1 MSPDPVDPVA
11 RRRAAILKALR
22 TYRKRLARRLE
33 ALRGDLA
40 EAERAPEFRKFG
52 ETLLAYFAQVPKRA
66 ASVTLPDPE
75 LPERNLEIALDPKL
89 KPQANAQ
96 KYFKRATKAE
106 RALEE
111 VPPRIAGAEAE
122 LRELDALLERAAA
135 YEERAPRVDER
146 VPVEEV
152 DSVVERERD
161 PDLDEAL
168 EQANT
173 KLPFKLRVPAR
184 RDGPDPGAVRD
195 TVARLAFD
203 LSRGARSKGAG
214 GKPGPRAVAAAVARG
229 ESRAPSE
236 RLAPRRFK
244 TAEGWDVMIGKNN
257 EGNDYLTHMMAR
269 PEDYWF
275 HVHGAAG
282 SHVVLRRG
290 KSKDEPS
297 KATIAEV
304 ASWAA
309 YFSQAKS
316 AGTVPVIY
324 TQKKYV
330 RKPKKAPPGL
340 AVCEREKTVMVKPR
354 EPGEGAGEIRSQL
367 LPIASPRR

>member
-1 MSPDPVDPVA
+1 MSIPEA
-11 RRRAAILKALR
+11 AAATRRSAILRALR

-33 ALRGDLA
+33 ALRADLA
-40 EAERAPEFRKFG
+40 EAARGPEFRKYG

-66 ASVTLPDPE
+66 DSVTLPDPAV
-75 LPERNLEIALDPKL
+75 PERNLEIALDPKL
-89 KPQANAQ
+89 RPQANAQ
-96 KYFKRATKAE
+96 RYFKRATKAE

-111 VPPRIAGAEAE
+111 LPPRIAEAEAE
-122 LRELDALLERAAA
+122 LRELDAVLERAAQF
-135 YEERAPRVDER
+135 EERAPRVDAR
-146 VPVEEV
+146 VSPDQV
-152 DSVVERERD
+152 DSVVEHERD
-161 PDLDEAL
+161 PGI
-168 EQANT
+168 EQAIEHAHA
-173 KLPFKLRVPAR
+173 KLPVKLRVDAWAPAAR
-184 RDGPDPGAVRD
+184 
-195 TVARLAFD
+195 VAREPAGEGMPAFD
-203 LSRGARSKGAG
+203 LSRGGGPKGSG

-244 TAEGWDVMIGKNN
+244 TAEGWDVLIGKNN

-290 KSKDEPS
+290 KGKDEPS
-297 KATIAEV
+297 RATVLEV

-309 YFSQAKS
+309 FFSQAKT

-330 RKPKKAPPGL
+330 RRPKKAPPGL
-340 AVCEREKTVMVKPR
+340 AVCEREKVVMVKPR
-354 EPGEGAGEIRSQL
+354 EPGGGTS
-367 LPIASPRR
+367 

>member
-1 MSPDPVDPVA
+1 VNDVIANPA
-11 RRRAAILKALR
+11 AARRAAILKALR
-22 TYRKRLARRLE
+22 THRKRVARRLE

-40 EAERAPEFRKFG
+40 EAERGPEYRKFG

-66 ASVTLPDPE
+66 DSVTLPDPE
-75 LPERNLEIALDPKL
+75 LPERNMEIALDPKL

-111 VPPRIAGAEAE
+111 VPPRIAEAE
-122 LRELDALLERAAA
+122 SELHDLEALLERAAQF
-135 YEERAPRVDER
+135 EERAPRVDER

-161 PDLDEAL
+161 PGLDAAL
-168 EQANT
+168 EKANA
-173 KLPFKLRVPAR
+173 KLPLKLRVGAAGR
-184 RDGPDPGAVRD
+184 GSTVPGDSAGMP
-195 TVARLAFD
+195 AFD
-203 LSRGARSKGAG
+203 LSRGGGAKGGG

-309 YFSQAKS
+309 FFSQAKS

-340 AVCEREKTVMVKPR
+340 AVCEGEKVVMVKPK
-354 EPGEGAGEIRSQL
+354 EPGGGN
-367 LPIASPRR
+367 P

>member
-1 MSPDPVDPVA
+1 MDTAA
-11 RRRAAILKALR
+11 RRRALILKALR
-22 TYRKRLARRLE
+22 THRKRLARRLG

-40 EAERAPEFRKFG
+40 EAQRGPEFRKYG

-66 ASVTLPDPE
+66 ESVTLPDPE
-75 LPERNLEIALDPKL
+75 LPERNLEIALDRKL
-89 KPQANAQ
+89 KPQASAQ
-96 KYFKRATKAE
+96 RYFKRSTKAE

-111 VPPRIAGAEAE
+111 VPPRIAEAEAE
-122 LRELDALLERAAA
+122 LHDLDALLERVAH
-135 YEERAPRVDER
+135 YEERAPRVDAR
-146 VPVEEV
+146 VAPDQME
-152 DSVVERERD
+152 SVAEHESD
-161 PDLDEAL
+161 PGLGEAI
-168 EQANT
+168 EHANT
-173 KLPFKLRVPAR
+173 KLPVKLRVAR
-184 RDGPDPGAVRD
+184 WAGSAGPGA
-195 TVARLAFD
+195 ARPAGMPAFD
-203 LSRGARSKGAG
+203 LSRGGTKGAG

-229 ESRAPSE
+229 ESRAPSQ
-236 RLAPRRFK
+236 RLAPRRIK
-244 TAEGWDVMIGKNN
+244 TEEGWDVLVGKNN
-257 EGNDYLTHMMAR
+257 EGNVYLTHMIAR

-309 YFSQAKS
+309 FFSQAKS

-330 RKPKKAPPGL
+330 RRPRKAPPGL
-340 AVCEREKTVMVKPR
+340 AMCEREKTVMVKPR
-354 EPGEGAGEIRSQL
+354 EPA
-367 LPIASPRR
+367 

>member
-1 MSPDPVDPVA
+1 MSYETSDAPA

-22 TYRKRLARRLE
+22 THRKRVARRLD
-33 ALRGDLA
+33 ALRDDLA
-40 EAERAPEFRKFG
+40 EAEHGPEFRKFG
-52 ETLLAYFAQVPKRA
+52 ETLLAYFAQVPRRA
-66 ASVTLPDPE
+66 DRVSLPDPE

-111 VPPRIAGAEAE
+111 VPPRIAEAEAE
-122 LRELDALLERAAA
+122 LREISALLDRAAA
-135 YEERAPRVDER
+135 YEERAPRVDSR
-146 VPVEEV
+146 VSLELV
-152 DSVVERERD
+152 DSVAEHERD
-161 PDLDEAL
+161 PELDRAL
-168 EQANT
+168 EEANR
-173 KLPFKLRVPAR
+173 KLPFKLRVAESR
-184 RDGPDPGAVRD
+184 GPEAGAGSTGPGASSGMPS
-195 TVARLAFD
+195 FD
-203 LSRGARSKGAG
+203 LSRGGGKSGGG

-229 ESRAPSE
+229 EARAPSE

-290 KSKDEPS
+290 KGKDEPS
-297 KATIAEV
+297 RATVLEV

-309 YFSQAKS
+309 FFSQAKS

-340 AVCEREKTVMVKPR
+340 AVCEREKSVMVKPR
-354 EPGEGAGEIRSQL
+354 EPGG
-367 LPIASPRR
+367 

>member
-1 MSPDPVDPVA
+1 LRRVSPDPVDPVA

-22 TYRKRLARRLE
+22 THRKRVARRFE

-40 EAERAPEFRKFG
+40 EAERGPEFRKFG

-66 ASVTLPDPE
+66 SSVTLPDPE

-89 KPQANAQ
+89 KPHANAQ
-96 KYFKRATKAE
+96 RYFKRATKAE

-111 VPPRIAGAEAE
+111 LPPRIAEAEAE
-122 LRELDALLERAAA
+122 LHDLDALLARAAQ

-146 VPVEEV
+146 VPVDEV

-161 PDLDEAL
+161 PGLDAAL
-168 EQANT
+168 EKANA
-173 KLPFKLRVPAR
+173 KLPFKLRVG
-184 RDGPDPGAVRD
+184 DQHFTGAG
-195 TVARLAFD
+195 AGKELPAFD
-203 LSRGARSKGAG
+203 LSRGGASGSKGAG
-214 GKPGPRAVAAAVARG
+214 GRPGPRAVAAAVARG
-229 ESRAPSE
+229 EARAPSE

-290 KSKDEPS
+290 KGKDEPS
-297 KATIAEV
+297 RATILEV

-309 YFSQAKS
+309 FFSQAKS

-330 RKPKKAPPGL
+330 RRPKKAPPGL
-340 AVCEREKTVMVKPR
+340 AVCEREKVVMVTPR
-354 EPGEGAGEIRSQL
+354 EPGGG
-367 LPIASPRR
+367 

>member
-1 MSPDPVDPVA
+1 VNPEHRDPA
-11 RRRAAILKALR
+11 AARRAAILKALR
-22 TYRKRLARRLE
+22 THRKRLARRLE

-40 EAERAPEFRKFG
+40 EAERGPEFRKFG

-66 ASVTLPDPE
+66 DSVTLPDPE
-75 LPERNLEIALDPKL
+75 LPERNLEIALHPRL
-89 KPQANAQ
+89 KPPANAQ
-96 KYFKRATKAE
+96 RYFKRATKAE

-111 VPPRIAGAEAE
+111 VPPLVAEAEAE
-122 LRELDALLERAAA
+122 LRELDALLERIARF
-135 YEERAPRVDER
+135 EERAPRVDER
-146 VPVEEV
+146 VPVDEV
-152 DSVVERERD
+152 DSVVEHERD
-161 PDLDEAL
+161 PGLDAAL
-168 EQANT
+168 EKANAR
-173 KLPFKLRVPAR
+173 LPFKLRVAAAA
-184 RDGPDPGAVRD
+184 GATGPGASSGMP
-195 TVARLAFD
+195 AFD
-203 LSRGARSKGAG
+203 LSRGGGPKGAG

-290 KSKDEPS
+290 KGKDEPS

-304 ASWAA
+304 AAWAA
-309 YFSQAKS
+309 FFSQAKS

-340 AVCEREKTVMVKPR
+340 AVCEREKVVMVKPR
-354 EPGEGAGEIRSQL
+354 EPGGG
-367 LPIASPRR
+367 